1 MDTKLREGRWSCLG
15 QQRAVVVWRDG
26 KLGEEI
32 PNDDGGGGGDE
43 ADVEEEDEYGE
54 DDDEDDGYG
63 EQMRMWRVRGGYD
76 GDVEGSRG
84 IWFMS
89 QIYQTTPMVNKS
101 RFKGSLVNMACTFEC
116 IFTL

>member
-1 MDTKLREGRWSCLG
+1 M
-15 QQRAVVVWRDG
+15 WRDG

-63 EQMRMWRVRGGYD
+63 
-76 GDVEGSRG
+76 SRG
-84 IWFMS
+84 IWWGCGGFEGDM
-89 QIYQTTPMVNKS
+89 IYEPN
-101 RFKGSLVNMACTFEC
+101 LPN
-116 IFTL
+116 

>member
-15 QQRAVVVWRDG
+15 QQRVVVVWRDG

-63 EQMRMWRVRGGYD
+63 EQMRIWRVFSAAQNLYTILY
-76 GDVEGSRG
+76 

>member
-76 GDVEGSRG
+76 LWAKFTFE
-84 IWFMS
+84 
-89 QIYQTTPMVNKS
+89 S